1 MTYRINNAEV
11 EARPFPGQCLRTF
24 LREQGNL
31 GVKKGCDAGDCG
43 ACTVHVDG
51 KPVHSCIYPAVR
63 AEGREI
69 TTIEG
74 LADTAG
80 RADVEGL
87 ADGAGRADGDALHPM
102 QQQFLDAQGFQCG
115 FCTAGMVMTAATFD
129 EQQKENLPR
138 NLKGNLCR
146 CTGYR
151 SIEDAVCGH
160 RHTETSTA
168 GTDSSPGGATP
179 AQTGDGASLSSPAHG
194 IGGTQTGGART
205 VGANVAAPAGP
216 DIVTGRARYTLDVP
230 AKDLPGLLHLKILRS
245 PHAHARILSIDASAA
260 LAVPG
265 VEAVLTHED
274 APDQLF
280 STAQHELHT
289 DDPDDT
295 RVLDNVVRF
304 RGQRV
309 AAVVA
314 DTVGA
319 AAEGVRA
326 LKVKY
331 ELLPAVLDPEAAL
344 APGAPEVHPGT
355 AGNVV
360 AELHSEVGDV
370 AAGLAAADVVH
381 ENTYYSQ
388 RLQHVALET
397 HASIAYFDEL
407 GRLVVR
413 TSTQVPFL
421 VRRALCRVFGL
432 KLASVRVLAGR
443 VGGGFGGKQEMLT
456 EDLAALAALK
466 LNRPVQLELTREEQF
481 TATTTRH
488 PFAVKVRAGASADGT
503 LTALALDVTANT
515 GAYGNHAPGVMFH
528 GCGESVAVYR
538 CANKKVDARSVYTN
552 TLPSGA
558 FRGYGLSQMIYAI
571 ESAMDELARGLG
583 MDPLDFRR
591 RNVVAHGDRM
601 VSTSPEP
608 AEDVHY
614 GSYGLDQCLEL
625 VSGALAAGR
634 ERPEAS
640 GAELVSAASSGDG
653 SSGAADDG
661 GGWLIGEGSA
671 VAMIDTVPPR
681 GHISHAKITLRED
694 GRYGLDVGTAEFGNG
709 TTTVH
714 AQLASTALHTTA
726 DRVVIRQSDTDLV
739 DHDTGAYGSTGTVVA
754 GKASLAAAEELAT
767 LLKGF
772 AASLFS
778 STSAQVHLLAD
789 AVECG
794 GERIPLA
801 DVAVRAREEGI
812 DLSAEGRWGGTPR
825 SVAFNVQGFRVAVHA
840 GTGEIR
846 ILQSVHAA
854 DAGVVVNPMQCR
866 GQIEGGIAQALG
878 AALFEEVRIDAE
890 GTVET
895 RILREYHVPTFADVP
910 RTEIFFAETDD
921 SLGPM
926 GAKSMS
932 ESPFNPVAPALA
944 NALRD
949 ATGIRFARTP
959 FARDRVYLGLRD
971 AGVEA
976 GVPAEP
982 EAAAPAV

>member
-1 MTYRINNAEV
+1 MTYRINKTEV
-11 EARPFPGQCLRTF
+11 EAAPFPGQCLRTF

-51 KPVHSCIYPAVR
+51 KPVHSCLYPAVR

-74 LADTAG
+74 LANG
-80 RADVEGL
+80 EE
-87 ADGAGRADGDALHPM
+87 LHPM

-115 FCTAGMVMTAATFD
+115 FCTAGMVMTAAAFD
-129 EQQKENLPR
+129 EEQKENLPR

-151 SIEDAVCGH
+151 AIGDAVCGH
-160 RHTETSTA
+160 RTVDVPA
-168 GTDSSPGGATP
+168 GTSPV
-179 AQTGDGASLSSPAHG
+179 
-194 IGGTQTGGART
+194 ART
-205 VGANVAAPAGP
+205 VGASIPAPAGP
-216 DIVTGRARYTLDVP
+216 DIVTGRARYTMDVP
-230 AKDLPGLLHLKILRS
+230 AAELPGLLHMKILRS
-245 PHAHARILSIDASAA
+245 PHAHARIVSIDARAA

-274 APDQLF
+274 APKQLF

-295 RVLDNVVRF
+295 RILDDVVRF

-314 DTVGA
+314 ASVGA

-326 LKVKY
+326 LRVEY
-331 ELLPAVLDPEAAL
+331 ELLPSVLDTGAAL
-344 APGAPEVHPGT
+344 ADGAPEVHPGT
-355 AGNVV
+355 AGNIV
-360 AELHSEVGDV
+360 AELHSELGDT

-381 ENTYYSQ
+381 ENTYESQ
-388 RLQHVALET
+388 RLQHMALET
-397 HASIAYFDEL
+397 HGSIASFDEA

-421 VRRALCRVFGL
+421 IRRALCRVFGL
-432 KLASVRVLAGR
+432 KPESVRVLTGR

-456 EDLAALAALK
+456 EDLAALAAIK
-466 LNRPVQLELTREEQF
+466 LNRPVQLELTRQEQF
-481 TATTTRH
+481 TATTVRH
-488 PFAVKVRAGASADGT
+488 PFSVRVRAGARRDGT
-503 LTALALDVTANT
+503 LTALELDVTTNT

-538 CANKKVDARSVYTN
+538 CDNKKVDARAVYTN
-552 TLPSGA
+552 TVPSGA
-558 FRGYGLSQMIYAI
+558 FRGYGLSQMIFAV
-571 ESAMDELARGLG
+571 ESAMDELARSIG
-583 MDPLDFRR
+583 MDPLQFRR
-591 RNVVAHGDRM
+591 RNVIARGDAM
-601 VSTSPEP
+601 LSTAPVP

-614 GSYGLDQCLEL
+614 GSYGLDQCVEL
-625 VSGALAAGR
+625 VRAAL
-634 ERPEAS
+634 ERGKLS
-640 GAELVSAASSGDG
+640 AETS
-653 SSGAADDG
+653 
-661 GGWLIGEGSA
+661 GEGLDEEWRVGTGTA

-681 GHISHAKITLRED
+681 GHMSHARIRLQED
-694 GRYGLDVGTAEFGNG
+694 GRYGLDVGTSEFGNG

-714 AQLASTALHTTA
+714 TQLASTALHTTA
-726 DRVVIRQSDTDLV
+726 DRIVIRQSDTDLV
-739 DHDTGAYGSTGTVVA
+739 EHDTGAYGSTGTVVA
-754 GKASLAAAEELAT
+754 GKASLAAAEELAV

-778 STSAQVHLLAD
+778 NTSAQVGLLPD
-789 AVECG
+789 AVECD
-794 GERIPLA
+794 GERIALA
-801 DVAVRAREEGI
+801 DVAVRAREAGI
-812 DLSAEGRWGGTPR
+812 DLSAQGRWGGTPR
-825 SVAFNVQGFRVAVHA
+825 SVAFNVQGFRVGVHT

-854 DAGVVVNPMQCR
+854 DAGVVMNPLQCR

-878 AALFEEVRIDAE
+878 AALFEKVRVSSTGEVQ
-890 GTVET
+890 TK
-895 RILREYHVPTFADVP
+895 ILREYHVPAFADVP
-910 RTEIFFAETDD
+910 RTEIYFAETND

-944 NALRD
+944 NAVRD
-949 ATGIRFARTP
+949 ATGVRFSALP
-959 FARDRVYLGLRD
+959 LARDVVFLALR
-971 AGVEA
+971 EA
-976 GVPAEP
+976 LA
-982 EAAAPAV
+982 

>member
-1 MTYRINNAEV
+1 MAALHDGPAGRRNPGRAGRIPLERIWVEGGAAVTYRINKTEV
-11 EARPFPGQCLRTF
+11 EAAPFPGQCLRTF

-51 KPVHSCIYPAVR
+51 KPVHSCLYPAVR

-74 LADTAG
+74 LANG
-80 RADVEGL
+80 EE
-87 ADGAGRADGDALHPM
+87 LHPM

-115 FCTAGMVMTAATFD
+115 FCTAGMVMTAAAFD
-129 EQQKENLPR
+129 EEQKENLPR

-151 SIEDAVCGH
+151 AIGDAVCGH
-160 RHTETSTA
+160 RTVDVPA
-168 GTDSSPGGATP
+168 GTSPV
-179 AQTGDGASLSSPAHG
+179 
-194 IGGTQTGGART
+194 ART
-205 VGANVAAPAGP
+205 VGASIPAPAGP
-216 DIVTGRARYTLDVP
+216 DIVTGRARYTMDVP
-230 AKDLPGLLHLKILRS
+230 AAELPGLLHMKILRS
-245 PHAHARILSIDASAA
+245 PHAHARIVSIDARAA

-274 APDQLF
+274 APKQLF

-295 RVLDNVVRF
+295 RILDDVVRF

-314 DTVGA
+314 ASVGA

-326 LKVKY
+326 LRVEY
-331 ELLPAVLDPEAAL
+331 ELLPSVLDTGAAL
-344 APGAPEVHPGT
+344 ADGAPEVHPGT
-355 AGNVV
+355 AGNIV
-360 AELHSEVGDV
+360 AELHSELGDT

-381 ENTYYSQ
+381 ENTYESQ
-388 RLQHVALET
+388 RLQHMALET
-397 HASIAYFDEL
+397 HGSIASFDEA

-421 VRRALCRVFGL
+421 IRRALCRVFGL
-432 KLASVRVLAGR
+432 KPESVRVLTGR

-456 EDLAALAALK
+456 EDLAALAAIK
-466 LNRPVQLELTREEQF
+466 LNRPVQLELTRQEQF
-481 TATTTRH
+481 TATTVRH
-488 PFAVKVRAGASADGT
+488 PFSVRVRAGARRDGT
-503 LTALALDVTANT
+503 LTALELDVTTNT

-538 CANKKVDARSVYTN
+538 CDNKKVDARAVYTN
-552 TLPSGA
+552 TVPSGA
-558 FRGYGLSQMIYAI
+558 FRGYGLSQMIFAV
-571 ESAMDELARGLG
+571 ESAMDELARSIG
-583 MDPLDFRR
+583 MDPLQFRR
-591 RNVVAHGDRM
+591 RNVIARGDAM
-601 VSTSPEP
+601 LSTAPVP

-614 GSYGLDQCLEL
+614 GSYGLDQCVEL
-625 VSGALAAGR
+625 VRAAL
-634 ERPEAS
+634 ERGKLS
-640 GAELVSAASSGDG
+640 AETS
-653 SSGAADDG
+653 
-661 GGWLIGEGSA
+661 GEGLDEEWRVGTGTA

-681 GHISHAKITLRED
+681 GHMSHARIRLQED
-694 GRYGLDVGTAEFGNG
+694 GRYGLDVGTSEFGNG

-714 AQLASTALHTTA
+714 TQLASTALHTTA
-726 DRVVIRQSDTDLV
+726 DRIVIRQSDTDLV
-739 DHDTGAYGSTGTVVA
+739 EHDTGAYGSTGTVVA
-754 GKASLAAAEELAT
+754 GKASLAAAEELAV

-778 STSAQVHLLAD
+778 NTSAQVGLLPD
-789 AVECG
+789 AVECD
-794 GERIPLA
+794 GERIALA
-801 DVAVRAREEGI
+801 DVAVRAREAGI
-812 DLSAEGRWGGTPR
+812 DLSAQGRWGGTPR
-825 SVAFNVQGFRVAVHA
+825 SVAFNVQGFRVGVHT

-854 DAGVVVNPMQCR
+854 DAGVVMNPLQCR

-878 AALFEEVRIDAE
+878 AALFEKVRVSSTGEVQ
-890 GTVET
+890 TK
-895 RILREYHVPTFADVP
+895 ILREYHVPAFADVP
-910 RTEIFFAETDD
+910 RTEIYFAETND

-944 NALRD
+944 NAVRD
-949 ATGIRFARTP
+949 ATGVRFSALP
-959 FARDRVYLGLRD
+959 LARDVVFLALR
-971 AGVEA
+971 EA
-976 GVPAEP
+976 LA
-982 EAAAPAV
+982 

>member
-1 MTYRINNAEV
+1 MTYRINQEEV
-11 EARPFPGQCLRTF
+11 AAAPFPGQCLRTF
-24 LREQGNL
+24 LREQGTL

-51 KPVHSCIYPAVR
+51 KPVHSCLYPAVR

-74 LADTAG
+74 L
-80 RADVEGL
+80 
-87 ADGAGRADGDALHPM
+87 ADGDALHPM

-129 EQQKENLPR
+129 EEQKQNLPR

-151 SIEDAVCGH
+151 AIEDAVCGH
-160 RHTETSTA
+160 RTVDA
-168 GTDSSPGGATP
+168 P
-179 AQTGDGASLSSPAHG
+179 AAAPDSPAAP
-194 IGGTQTGGART
+194 GTAAPT
-205 VGANVAAPAGP
+205 VGACVPAPAGP
-216 DIVTGRARYTLDVP
+216 DIVTGRARYTMDVP
-230 AKDLPGLLHLKILRS
+230 AAELPGLLHLKVLRS
-245 PHAHARILSIDASAA
+245 PHASARIVSIDASAA

-274 APDQLF
+274 APGQLF

-295 RVLDNVVRF
+295 RILDNVVRF

-314 DTVGA
+314 DSVGA

-326 LKVKY
+326 LKVEY
-331 ELLPAVLDPEAAL
+331 ELLPAVLDTDAAL
-344 APGAPEVHPGT
+344 ADGAPEVHPGT
-355 AGNVV
+355 AGNIV
-360 AELHSEVGDV
+360 AELHSELGDV
-370 AAGLAAADVVH
+370 EAGLAAAAVVH
-381 ENTYYSQ
+381 ENTYESQ

-397 HASIAYFDEL
+397 HGSIAYFDEK

-421 VRRALCRVFGL
+421 IRRALCRVFGL
-432 KLASVRVLAGR
+432 KPASVRVLTGR

-488 PFAVKVRAGASADGT
+488 PFAVRVRAGAAADGR

-571 ESAMDELARGLG
+571 ESAMDELARALD
-583 MDPLDFRR
+583 MDPLEFRR
-591 RNVVAHGDRM
+591 RNVVAKGEDM
-601 VSTSPEP
+601 VSTAPVP

-614 GSYGLDQCLEL
+614 GSYGLDQCIDL

-640 GAELVSAASSGDG
+640 GAELVSSDAGAG
-653 SSGAADDG
+653 SE
-661 GGWLIGEGSA
+661 WLIGEGTA

-681 GHISHAKITLRED
+681 GHISHAKVFLRPD
-694 GRYGLDVGTAEFGNG
+694 GRYGLDVGTSEFGNG

-714 AQLASTALHTTA
+714 TQLVSTALHTGA
-726 DRVVIRQSDTDLV
+726 ERIAVRQSDTDLV

-778 STSAQVHLLAD
+778 NTSAQVQLLAD

-794 GERIPLA
+794 GERVPLA
-801 DVAVRAREEGI
+801 DVAARAAAEGI
-812 DLSAEGRWGGTPR
+812 ELAAEGRWGGTPR

-854 DAGVVVNPMQCR
+854 DAGVVVNPVQCR

-890 GTVET
+890 GSVET
-895 RILREYHVPTFADVP
+895 RILRQYHIPSFADVP
-910 RTEIFFAETDD
+910 RTEIFFADTDD

-949 ATGIRFARTP
+949 ATGIRFTRTP
-959 FARDRVYLGLRD
+959 FARDKVYLELRA
-971 AGVEA
+971 AGK
-976 GVPAEP
+976 
-982 EAAAPAV
+982 AAAALVAVAGEVSGAEVPMQAV

>member
-1 MTYRINNAEV
+1 MTYRINKTEV
-11 EARPFPGQCLRTF
+11 EAAPFPGQCLRTF

-51 KPVHSCIYPAVR
+51 KPVHSCLYPAVR

-74 LADTAG
+74 LANG
-80 RADVEGL
+80 EE
-87 ADGAGRADGDALHPM
+87 LHPM

-115 FCTAGMVMTAATFD
+115 FCTAGMVMTAAAFD
-129 EQQKENLPR
+129 EEQKENLPR

-151 SIEDAVCGH
+151 AIGDAVCGH
-160 RHTETSTA
+160 RTVDVPA
-168 GTDSSPGGATP
+168 GTSPV
-179 AQTGDGASLSSPAHG
+179 
-194 IGGTQTGGART
+194 ART
-205 VGANVAAPAGP
+205 VGASIPAPAGP
-216 DIVTGRARYTLDVP
+216 DIVTGRARYTMDVP
-230 AKDLPGLLHLKILRS
+230 AAELPGLLHMKILRS
-245 PHAHARILSIDASAA
+245 PHAHARIVSIDARAA

-274 APDQLF
+274 APKQMF

-295 RVLDNVVRF
+295 RILDDVVRF
-304 RGQRV
+304 HGQRV

-314 DTVGA
+314 ASVGA

-326 LKVKY
+326 LRVEY
-331 ELLPAVLDPEAAL
+331 ELLPSVLDTGAAL
-344 APGAPEVHPGT
+344 ADGAPEVHPGT
-355 AGNVV
+355 AGNIV
-360 AELHSEVGDV
+360 AELHSELGDT

-381 ENTYYSQ
+381 ENTYESQ
-388 RLQHVALET
+388 RLQHMALET
-397 HASIAYFDEL
+397 HGSIASFDEA

-421 VRRALCRVFGL
+421 IRRALCRVFGL
-432 KLASVRVLAGR
+432 KPESVRVLTGR

-456 EDLAALAALK
+456 EDLAALAAIK
-466 LNRPVQLELTREEQF
+466 LNRPVQLELTRQEQF
-481 TATTTRH
+481 TATTVRH
-488 PFAVKVRAGASADGT
+488 PFSVRVRAGARRDGT
-503 LTALALDVTANT
+503 LTALELDVTTNT

-538 CANKKVDARSVYTN
+538 CDNKKVDARAVYTN
-552 TLPSGA
+552 TVPSGA
-558 FRGYGLSQMIYAI
+558 FRGYGLSQMIFAV
-571 ESAMDELARGLG
+571 ESAMDELARGIG
-583 MDPLDFRR
+583 MDPLQFRR
-591 RNVVAHGDRM
+591 RNVIARGDAM
-601 VSTSPEP
+601 LSTAPVP

-614 GSYGLDQCLEL
+614 GSYGLDQCVEL
-625 VSGALAAGR
+625 VRAALERGKLSAEISGEDLDEEWRVGT
-634 ERPEAS
+634 
-640 GAELVSAASSGDG
+640 GT
-653 SSGAADDG
+653 
-661 GGWLIGEGSA
+661 A

-681 GHISHAKITLRED
+681 GHMSHARIRLQED
-694 GRYGLDVGTAEFGNG
+694 GRYGLDVGTSEFGNG

-714 AQLASTALHTTA
+714 TQLASTALHTTA

-739 DHDTGAYGSTGTVVA
+739 EHDTGAYGSTGTVVA
-754 GKASLAAAEELAT
+754 GKASLAAAEELAV

-778 STSAQVHLLAD
+778 NTSAQVRLLPD
-789 AVECG
+789 AVECD
-794 GERIPLA
+794 GERIALA
-801 DVAVRAREEGI
+801 DVAARAREAGI
-812 DLSAEGRWGGTPR
+812 DLSAQGRWGGTPR
-825 SVAFNVQGFRVAVHA
+825 SVAFNVQGFRVGVHT

-854 DAGVVVNPMQCR
+854 DAGVVMNPLQCR

-878 AALFEEVRIDAE
+878 AALFEKVRVSSTGEVQ
-890 GTVET
+890 TK
-895 RILREYHVPTFADVP
+895 ILREYHVPAFADVP
-910 RTEIFFAETDD
+910 RTEIYFAETND

-944 NALRD
+944 NAVRD
-949 ATGIRFARTP
+949 ATGVRFSALP
-959 FARDRVYLGLRD
+959 LARDVVFLALRD
-971 AGVEA
+971 QTL
-976 GVPAEP
+976 PSYP
-982 EAAAPAV
+982 

>member
-1 MTYRINNAEV
+1 MTYRINKTEV
-11 EARPFPGQCLRTF
+11 EAAPFPGQCLRTF
-24 LREQGNL
+24 LREQGTL

-51 KPVHSCIYPAVR
+51 KPVHSCLYPAVR

-74 LADTAG
+74 LAN
-80 RADVEGL
+80 
-87 ADGAGRADGDALHPM
+87 GDNLHPM

-129 EQQKENLPR
+129 EEQKQDLPR

-151 SIEDAVCGH
+151 AIGDAVCGH
-160 RHTETSTA
+160 RHVDVQNE
-168 GTDSSPGGATP
+168 
-179 AQTGDGASLSSPAHG
+179 GASAGPDAVTVSTPP
-194 IGGTQTGGART
+194 T
-205 VGANVAAPAGP
+205 VGTNVPAPAGP
-216 DIVTGRARYTLDVP
+216 DIVTGRARYTMDVP
-230 AKDLPGLLHLKILRS
+230 AADLPGLLHLKILRS
-245 PHAHARILSIDASAA
+245 PHASARIVSIDASAA

-274 APDQLF
+274 APKQLF

-295 RVLDNVVRF
+295 RILDDVVRF

-314 DTVGA
+314 ASVGA

-326 LKVKY
+326 LKVEY
-331 ELLPAVLDPEAAL
+331 DLLPAVPDTDAAL
-344 APGAPEVHPGT
+344 ADGAPEVHPGT
-355 AGNVV
+355 GNIV
-360 AELHSEVGDV
+360 AELHSELGDT

-381 ENTYYSQ
+381 ENTYESQ
-388 RLQHVALET
+388 RLQHMALET
-397 HASIAYFDEL
+397 HGSIAFFDEA

-421 VRRALCRVFGL
+421 IRRALCRVFGL
-432 KLASVRVLAGR
+432 KPASVRVLTGR

-456 EDLAALAALK
+456 EDLAALAAIK
-466 LNRPVQLELTREEQF
+466 LNRPVQLELTRQEQF
-481 TATTTRH
+481 TATTVRH
-488 PFAVKVRAGASADGT
+488 PFSVRVRAGARRDGT
-503 LTALALDVTANT
+503 LTALELDVTTNT

-538 CANKKVDARSVYTN
+538 CDNKKVDARAVYTN
-552 TLPSGA
+552 TVPSGA
-558 FRGYGLSQMIYAI
+558 FRGYGLSQMIFAV
-571 ESAMDELARGLG
+571 ECAMDELARGIG
-583 MDPLDFRR
+583 MDPLEFRR
-591 RNVVAHGDRM
+591 RNVIAKGDAM
-601 VSTSPEP
+601 LSTAPVP
-608 AEDVHY
+608 AEDVQY
-614 GSYGLDQCLEL
+614 GSYGLDQCVDLVRAALERGEL
-625 VSGALAAGR
+625 SAETSGEALD
-634 ERPEAS
+634 
-640 GAELVSAASSGDG
+640 AEWRVGTG
-653 SSGAADDG
+653 T
-661 GGWLIGEGSA
+661 A

-681 GHISHAKITLRED
+681 GHMSHARICLQED
-694 GRYGLDVGTAEFGNG
+694 GRYGLDVGTSEFGNG

-714 AQLASTALHTTA
+714 TQLASTALHTTA
-726 DRVVIRQSDTDLV
+726 DRIVIRQSDTDLV

-754 GKASLAAAEELAT
+754 GKASLAAAEELAV

-778 STSAQVHLLAD
+778 NTSAQVRLLPD
-789 AVECG
+789 AVECD
-794 GERIPLA
+794 GERIALA
-801 DVAVRAREEGI
+801 DVAVHAREAGI
-812 DLSAEGRWGGTPR
+812 NLSAQGRWGGTPR
-825 SVAFNVQGFRVAVHA
+825 SVAFNVQGFRVGVHT

-854 DAGVVVNPMQCR
+854 DAGVVMNPLQCR

-878 AALFEEVRIDAE
+878 AALFEKVRVSSSGEVQ
-890 GTVET
+890 TK
-895 RILREYHVPTFADVP
+895 ILREYHVPTFADVP
-910 RTEIFFAETDD
+910 RTEIYFAETND

-944 NALRD
+944 NAVRD
-949 ATGIRFARTP
+949 ATGVRFSALP
-959 FARDRVYLGLRD
+959 LARDVVFLALRETPD
-971 AGVEA
+971 
-976 GVPAEP
+976 
-982 EAAAPAV
+982 

>member
-1 MTYRINNAEV
+1 MTYRINKTEV
-11 EARPFPGQCLRTF
+11 EAAPFPGQCLRTF

-51 KPVHSCIYPAVR
+51 KPVHSCLYPAVR

-74 LADTAG
+74 LANG
-80 RADVEGL
+80 EE
-87 ADGAGRADGDALHPM
+87 LHPM

-115 FCTAGMVMTAATFD
+115 FCTAGMVMTAAAFD
-129 EQQKENLPR
+129 EEQKENLPR

-151 SIEDAVCGH
+151 AIGDAVCGH
-160 RHTETSTA
+160 RTVDVPA
-168 GTDSSPGGATP
+168 GTSPV
-179 AQTGDGASLSSPAHG
+179 
-194 IGGTQTGGART
+194 ART
-205 VGANVAAPAGP
+205 VGASIPAPAGP
-216 DIVTGRARYTLDVP
+216 DIVTGRARYTMDVP
-230 AKDLPGLLHLKILRS
+230 AAELPGLLHMKILRS
-245 PHAHARILSIDASAA
+245 PHAHARIVSIDASAA

-274 APDQLF
+274 APKQLF

-295 RVLDNVVRF
+295 RILDDVVRF

-314 DTVGA
+314 ASVGA

-326 LKVKY
+326 LRVEY
-331 ELLPAVLDPEAAL
+331 ELLPSVLDTGAAL
-344 APGAPEVHPGT
+344 ADGAPEVHPGT
-355 AGNVV
+355 AGNIV
-360 AELHSEVGDV
+360 AELHSELGDT

-381 ENTYYSQ
+381 ENTYESQ
-388 RLQHVALET
+388 RLQHMALET
-397 HASIAYFDEL
+397 HGSIASFDEA

-421 VRRALCRVFGL
+421 IRRALCRVFGL
-432 KLASVRVLAGR
+432 KPESVRVLTGR

-456 EDLAALAALK
+456 EDLAALAAIK
-466 LNRPVQLELTREEQF
+466 LNRPVQLELTRQEQF
-481 TATTTRH
+481 TATTVRH
-488 PFAVKVRAGASADGT
+488 PFSVLVRAGARRDGT
-503 LTALALDVTANT
+503 LTALELDVTTNT

-538 CANKKVDARSVYTN
+538 CDNKKVDARAVYTN
-552 TLPSGA
+552 TVPSGA
-558 FRGYGLSQMIYAI
+558 FRGYGLSQMIFAV
-571 ESAMDELARGLG
+571 ESAMDELARGIG
-583 MDPLDFRR
+583 MDPLQFRR
-591 RNVVAHGDRM
+591 RNVIARGDAM
-601 VSTSPEP
+601 LSTAPVP

-614 GSYGLDQCLEL
+614 GSYGLDQCVEL
-625 VSGALAAGR
+625 VRAALERGKLSAETSGEDLDEEWRVGT
-634 ERPEAS
+634 
-640 GAELVSAASSGDG
+640 GT
-653 SSGAADDG
+653 
-661 GGWLIGEGSA
+661 A

-681 GHISHAKITLRED
+681 GHMSHARIRLQED
-694 GRYGLDVGTAEFGNG
+694 GRYGLDVGTSEFGNG

-714 AQLASTALHTTA
+714 TQLASTALHTTA
-726 DRVVIRQSDTDLV
+726 DRIVIRQSDTDLV
-739 DHDTGAYGSTGTVVA
+739 EHDTGAYGSTGTVVA
-754 GKASLAAAEELAT
+754 GKASLAAAEELAV

-778 STSAQVHLLAD
+778 NTSAQVRLLPD
-789 AVECG
+789 AVECD
-794 GERIPLA
+794 GERITLA
-801 DVAVRAREEGI
+801 DVAVRAREAGI
-812 DLSAEGRWGGTPR
+812 DLSAQGRWGGTPR
-825 SVAFNVQGFRVAVHA
+825 SVAFNVQGFRVGVHT

-854 DAGVVVNPMQCR
+854 DAGVVMNPLQCR

-878 AALFEEVRIDAE
+878 AALFEKVRVSSTGEVQ
-890 GTVET
+890 TK
-895 RILREYHVPTFADVP
+895 ILREYHVPAFADVP
-910 RTEIFFAETDD
+910 RTEIYFAETND

-944 NALRD
+944 NAVRD
-949 ATGIRFARTP
+949 ATGVRFSALP
-959 FARDRVYLGLRD
+959 LARDVVFLALR
-971 AGVEA
+971 EA
-976 GVPAEP
+976 LA
-982 EAAAPAV
+982 

>member
-1 MTYRINNAEV
+1 MTYRINKTEV
-11 EARPFPGQCLRTF
+11 EAAPFPGQCLRTF

-51 KPVHSCIYPAVR
+51 KPVHSCLYPAVR

-74 LADTAG
+74 LAN
-80 RADVEGL
+80 
-87 ADGAGRADGDALHPM
+87 GDELHPM

-129 EQQKENLPR
+129 EKQKQNLPR

-151 SIEDAVCGH
+151 AIGDAVCGH
-160 RHTETSTA
+160 RAVEVPAA
-168 GTDSSPGGATP
+168 GTGSSARTEEGRTDEGRT
-179 AQTGDGASLSSPAHG
+179 DE
-194 IGGTQTGGART
+194 ART
-205 VGANVAAPAGP
+205 VGANVPAPAGP
-216 DIVTGRARYTLDVP
+216 DIVTGRARYTMDVP
-230 AKDLPGLLHLKILRS
+230 AADLPGLLHMKILRS
-245 PHAHARILSIDASAA
+245 PHAHARILSIDAAAA

-274 APDQLF
+274 APKQLF

-295 RVLDNVVRF
+295 RILDDVVRF

-314 DTVGA
+314 ASVGA

-326 LKVKY
+326 LKVEY
-331 ELLPAVLDPEAAL
+331 ELLPEVLDTAAAL
-344 APGAPEVHPGT
+344 ADGAPEIHPGT
-355 AGNVV
+355 ARNTV
-360 AELHSEVGDV
+360 AELHSELGDT

-381 ENTYYSQ
+381 EDTYETQ
-388 RLQHVALET
+388 RLQHVAMET
-397 HASIAYFDEL
+397 HGSIAFFDEA

-421 VRRALCRVFGL
+421 IRRALCRVFDL
-432 KLASVRVLAGR
+432 KPASVRVLTGR

-456 EDLAALAALK
+456 EDLASLAAIK
-466 LNRPVQLELTREEQF
+466 LNRPVQLELTRQEQF
-481 TATTTRH
+481 TATTVRH
-488 PFAVKVRAGASADGT
+488 PFSVRVRAGAKRDGT
-503 LTALALDVTANT
+503 LTALELDVTTNT

-538 CANKKVDARSVYTN
+538 CDNKKVDARAVYTN
-552 TLPSGA
+552 TVPSGA
-558 FRGYGLSQMIYAI
+558 FRGYGLSQMIFAV
-571 ESAMDELARGLG
+571 ECAMDELARGIG
-583 MDPLDFRR
+583 MDPLEFRR
-591 RNVVAHGDRM
+591 RNVIARGDAM
-601 VSTSPEP
+601 LSTAPVP

-614 GSYGLDQCLEL
+614 GSYGLDQCVDLVRAALERGKQSTDT
-625 VSGALAAGR
+625 SGEELD
-634 ERPEAS
+634 
-640 GAELVSAASSGDG
+640 AEWRVGTG
-653 SSGAADDG
+653 T
-661 GGWLIGEGSA
+661 A

-681 GHISHAKITLRED
+681 GHMSHARIRLRQD
-694 GRYGLDVGTAEFGNG
+694 GRYGLDVGTSEFGNG

-714 AQLASTALHTTA
+714 TQLASTALHTTA
-726 DRVVIRQSDTDLV
+726 DRIVIRQSDTDLV
-739 DHDTGAYGSTGTVVA
+739 EHDTGAYGSTGTVVA

-778 STSAQVHLLAD
+778 GTSAQVRLLAD
-789 AVECG
+789 AVECD
-794 GERIPLA
+794 GERIALA
-801 DVAVRAREEGI
+801 DVAARAQEAGI
-812 DLSAEGRWGGTPR
+812 DLSAQGRWGGTPR
-825 SVAFNVQGFRVAVHA
+825 SVAFNVQGFRVGVHT

-854 DAGVVVNPMQCR
+854 DAGVVMNPMQCR

-878 AALFEEVRIDAE
+878 AALFEKVRIGSNGE
-890 GTVET
+890 VQT
-895 RILREYHVPTFADVP
+895 RILREYHVPAYADVP
-910 RTEIFFAETDD
+910 RTEIHFAETNDA
-921 SLGPM
+921 LGPM

-944 NALRD
+944 NAVRD
-949 ATGIRFARTP
+949 ATGIRFTALP
-959 FARDRVYLGLRD
+959 LARDVVFLALRDQSLRD
-971 AGVEA
+971 AA
-976 GVPAEP
+976 LAETSGP
-982 EAAAPAV
+982 LGS